1 MALKYATRTSPQIKS
16 QCRSTNYTSMATKEG
31 GGGNSINTKSSIPVR
46 SSKGPTNQE
55 LSKIE
60 MEIGWVG
67 SDRVGPA
74 QFTS

>member
-1 MALKYATRTSPQIKS
+1 MQLEHHPKS
-16 QCRSTNYTSMATKEG
+16 NLSVEAPTTQAWPPKRGGKKER
-31 GGGNSINTKSSIPVR
+31 NTKSSIPVR